1 MLKRLAR
8 SLSVR
13 LFAIFLLM
21 GGLFVYGAYHA
32 VIWVYNSD
40 DIRGLIS
47 GHLSLH
53 VYYVKQDIGTPPK
66 VENALAITE
75 RVPVDIRILGPDIDW
90 SSHEAFPELDTLEF
104 GPSPA
109 FSDDRSAWADELSG
123 VEFASADRHRFLKM
137 RSGDY
142 DIVVATPPIGE
153 YPEGPDLM
161 LVIVGLGLLALTLG
175 YLTVQWLFKP
185 IRAIRT
191 GARHIGRGNFDHRIK
206 NIRKDQLGD
215 LAQAI
220 NKLAGDVEDMLNA
233 KRALLLGISHE
244 LRTPLSRMR
253 LGIEFLDNEDDREKL
268 KAEVV
273 EMEKIV
279 VTLLEAERLN
289 TSHATLARSRIVV
302 PELVQDLVDDFFA
315 RDRERIQ
322 LEFRT
327 PALKAELDDAR
338 ITLMLKNLIANALRY
353 SRPEDG
359 PVVVTVDADATDLV
373 FTVRDY
379 GPGIPAEQV
388 EHIGEPFYRSDPS
401 RARHTGGTGLG
412 LYLATLVARAHGGT
426 LSLKNVDGPGACFE
440 VRLPLGGGRSRR
452 SAEARR

>member
-1 MLKRLAR
+1 MKRFFR

-13 LFAIFLLM
+13 LLAIFLLM
-21 GGLFVYGAYHA
+21 GGLFVYGAYQA
-32 VIWVYNSD
+32 LIWVYNSD

-53 VYYVKQDIGTPPK
+53 VYYVKQDIGTPPDIEK
-66 VENALAITE
+66 ALAITE

-90 SSHEAFPELDTLEF
+90 SSHDGFPLLDTLDF

-109 FSDDRSAWADELSG
+109 FSDDRSAWVDELSG
-123 VEFASADRHRFLKM
+123 VEFASYDRHRFLKM

-161 LVIVGLGLLALTLG
+161 LVIVGMGLLALTVG

-191 GARHIGRGNFDHRIK
+191 GARHIGRGNFDHRITK
-206 NIRKDQLGD
+206 IRKDQLGD

-220 NKLAGDVEDMLNA
+220 NKLAGDVEGMLDA

-253 LGIEFLDNEDDREKL
+253 LGIEFLDDEDDREKL

-289 TSHATLARSRIVV
+289 TTHATLARSRVIVR
-302 PELVQDLVDDFFA
+302 ELVQDLVNDFFS
-315 RDRERIQ
+315 RDEERIE
-322 LEFRT
+322 LVFRT
-327 PALKAELDDAR
+327 PALKADVDDAR
-338 ITLMLKNLIANALRY
+338 VTLMLKNLISNALRY
-353 SRPEDG
+353 SKPEDG
-359 PVVVTVDADATDLV
+359 PVVVTVDADATELV
-373 FTVRDY
+373 FTVRDH
-379 GPGIPAEQV
+379 GPGIPPEQV

-412 LYLATLVARAHGGT
+412 LYLATLVARAHGGV
-426 LSLKNVDGPGACFE
+426 LRLKSVDGPGACFE
-440 VRLPLGGGRSRR
+440 IRLPLGS
-452 SAEARR
+452 SDT